1 MHDATDEVAVEISQH
16 QRQPDGG
23 SCAVTDA
30 DGFFHTGD
38 IGELTPDGC
47 LRIIDRLKNLFKLSQ
62 GASCCPQR

>member
-1 MHDATDEVAVEISQH
+1 M
-16 QRQPDGG
+16 RL
-23 SCAVTDA
+23 TDA

-62 GASCCPQR
+62 GAGHLQCNVLCAGVGKCLSADE

>member
-1 MHDATDEVAVEISQH
+1 MDATEPLTDV
-16 QRQPDGG
+16 G
-23 SCAVTDA
+23 CAAADS

-62 GASCCPQR
+62 GAGA